1 MPKLHLFFPEND
13 LALARDL
20 ERYTPPPAATQLRQ
34 SGQTLAL
41 WYGDDG
47 DEIFDQGVDAR
58 WYESI
63 RSKFSLRTSLYNG
76 SITGLMPAPWGWSKA
91 SRLFLR
97 NIGFRPEQLPDNTQ
111 LDRMRQL
118 SHRRTAAKVATAL
131 QSVLPYPMP
140 EPAKELTSMEEVEAY
155 VRHTES
161 AILKLPWSSSGRGLI
176 FADRNVLP
184 NIRASI
190 EGVIRRQGAIMG
202 EQRLNKKADF
212 AMLFTMCGGRCS
224 YNGLSLF
231 RTEQTGAYTGNILA
245 PQSVLKSE
253 IETIT
258 PPLQALAEAL
268 VPILEDIIGEN
279 YDGPL
284 GIDMMAVDNGD
295 IRIAPAV
302 EMNLRMTMGHVCRI
316 FYEKF
321 VAPGRT
327 GTFSVETE
335 GAGEDNAIL
344 GNGRISAGTISLS
357 PPACPFSFRVAIR

>member
-13 LALARDL
+13 LALARNL
-20 ERYTPPPAATQLRQ
+20 ERYTPPPAATQLRR

-47 DEIFDQGVDAR
+47 DEVFDQGIDAR
-58 WYESI
+58 WYENI
-63 RSKFSLRTSLYNG
+63 KKKFSLHTTLYNG
-76 SITGLMPAPWGWSKA
+76 SVAGLTPAPWGWSKA

-97 NIGFRPEQLPDNTQ
+97 NIGFRPEQLPDNAQ

-118 SHRRTAAKVATAL
+118 SHRRTAAAIATAL
-131 QSVLPYPMP
+131 QSALPCPMP
-140 EPAKELTSMEEVEAY
+140 EPAKELTSMGEVEAY

-176 FADRNVLP
+176 FADRNILP
-184 NIRASI
+184 HIRASI

-212 AMLFTMCGGRCS
+212 AMLFSICGGRCA

-245 PQSVLKSE
+245 PQLVLQRE
-253 IETIT
+253 IETNT
-258 PPLQALAEAL
+258 PPLQPLADAL
-268 VPILEDIIGEN
+268 VPILEDIIGEDYN
-279 YDGPL
+279 GPL

-302 EMNLRMTMGHVCRI
+302 ELNLRMTMGHVCRI
-316 FYEKF
+316 FYENF
-321 VAPGRT
+321 VAHGRT
-327 GTFSVETE
+327 GTFSVETR
-335 GAGEDNAIL
+335 GAGETNAVVKDS
-344 GNGRISAGTISLS
+344 RIDAGTVSLS
-357 PPACPFSFRVAIR
+357 PPISPFSFRVDIR